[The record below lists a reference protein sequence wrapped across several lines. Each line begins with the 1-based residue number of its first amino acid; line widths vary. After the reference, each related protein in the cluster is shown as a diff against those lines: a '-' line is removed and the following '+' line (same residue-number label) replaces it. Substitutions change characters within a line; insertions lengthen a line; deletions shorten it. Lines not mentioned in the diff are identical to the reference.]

1 MYVFKTLGKS
11 SEKRDKLINKKQELE
26 NQKNIL
32 LKGVQ
37 LYWQMIFFWR
47 EFNYTDSLIRP
58 YTQRSNLSALDT

>member
-32 LKGVQ
+32 LKGS
-37 LYWQMIFFWR
+37 

-58 YTQRSNLSALDT
+58 YTQRSNLSALDTKNKHLVYQ

>member
-26 NQKNIL
+26 N
-32 LKGVQ
+32 LKGS
-37 LYWQMIFFWR
+37 

>member
-32 LKGVQ
+32 LKGS
-37 LYWQMIFFWR
+37 
-47 EFNYTDSLIRP
+47 EFNYTDSLIRL

>member
-37 LYWQMIFFWR
+37 LY
-47 EFNYTDSLIRP
+47 
-58 YTQRSNLSALDT
+58 

>member
-11 SEKRDKLINKKQELE
+11 SDKRDKLINKKQELE

-32 LKGVQ
+32 LKGS
-37 LYWQMIFFWR
+37 

>member
-32 LKGVQ
+32 LKGS
-37 LYWQMIFFWR
+37 

-58 YTQRSNLSALDT
+58 YIQRNNLSALDT